1 MARENMKYQI
11 RSESTTNAPPQ
22 SNQIKLLQRQLDR
35 VGLDSRLVNFDQMQ
49 LRSFI
54 LYVAGLTGRNFI
66 HS

>member
-1 MARENMKYQI
+1 MLPR
-11 RSESTTNAPPQ
+11 
-22 SNQIKLLQRQLDR
+22 NQIKLLQRQLDM

-54 LYVAGLTGRNFI
+54 LFVAGLTGRNFI